1 MSLMT
6 RKLYTFK
13 LLLVLGTMALATG
26 NASAAPSLVI
36 FDGFVGYDSVIAS
49 KLDEAKSE
57 VDVVLSSKAT
67 SGDLNNICVYPGGE
81 SHFSP
86 STAEIIAVHGGTF
99 FLNSRDGSPDSTT
112 APEGA
117 VVDPERW
124 INQARKIDPP
134 LLQQLQHFTAYPAK
148 DSRF

>member
-57 VDVVLSSKAT
+57 VQSAISSKAA
-67 SGDLNNICVYPGGE
+67 SGDLNNMCVIYALSDEYLAAE
-81 SHFSP
+81 SACSNAVAMAKKENVSRKTLKAMKSNLGIVVQKLEMFS
-86 STAEIIAVHGGTF
+86 SAA
-99 FLNSRDGSPDSTT
+99 D
-112 APEGA
+112 
-117 VVDPERW
+117 
-124 INQARKIDPP
+124 
-134 LLQQLQHFTAYPAK
+134 
-148 DSRF
+148 

>member
-13 LLLVLGTMALATG
+13 LLLVLGAMALATG

-36 FDGFVGYDSVIAS
+36 FDGFVGYDSIIAS

-67 SGDLNNICVYPGGE
+67 SGDLNNICVVYALSKNYMDAKSICSE
-81 SHFSP
+81 AITKAKEENVSSQTLKTMRSNLKIVSEKLQDYY
-86 STAEIIAVHGGTF
+86 STAA
-99 FLNSRDGSPDSTT
+99 D
-112 APEGA
+112 
-117 VVDPERW
+117 
-124 INQARKIDPP
+124 
-134 LLQQLQHFTAYPAK
+134 
-148 DSRF
+148 

>member
-13 LLLVLGTMALATG
+13 LLLVLGAMALATG

-67 SGDLNNICVYPGGE
+67 SGDLNNICVVYALSKNYMDAE
-81 SHFSP
+81 SICSEAITKAKEENVSRQTLRTMRSNLKIVSEKLQDY
-86 STAEIIAVHGGTF
+86 STAA
-99 FLNSRDGSPDSTT
+99 D
-112 APEGA
+112 
-117 VVDPERW
+117 
-124 INQARKIDPP
+124 
-134 LLQQLQHFTAYPAK
+134 
-148 DSRF
+148 

>member
-6 RKLYTFK
+6 RKPYTFK
-13 LLLVLGTMALATG
+13 LLLVLGAMALATG

-67 SGDLNNICVYPGGE
+67 SGDLNNICVVYALSKNYMDAE
-81 SHFSP
+81 SICSEAITKAKEENVSRQTLRTMRSNLKIVSEKLQDY
-86 STAEIIAVHGGTF
+86 STAA
-99 FLNSRDGSPDSTT
+99 D
-112 APEGA
+112 
-117 VVDPERW
+117 
-124 INQARKIDPP
+124 
-134 LLQQLQHFTAYPAK
+134 
-148 DSRF
+148 

>member
-67 SGDLNNICVYPGGE
+67 SGDLNNICVVYALSKNYMDAE
-81 SHFSP
+81 SICSEAITKAKEENVSRQTLRTMRSNLKIVSEKLQDY
-86 STAEIIAVHGGTF
+86 STAA
-99 FLNSRDGSPDSTT
+99 D
-112 APEGA
+112 
-117 VVDPERW
+117 
-124 INQARKIDPP
+124 
-134 LLQQLQHFTAYPAK
+134 
-148 DSRF
+148 

>member
-67 SGDLNNICVYPGGE
+67 SGDLNNICVVYALSKNYMDAE
-81 SHFSP
+81 SICSEAITKAKEENVSRQTLRTMRSNLKIVSEKLQNY
-86 STAEIIAVHGGTF
+86 STAA
-99 FLNSRDGSPDSTT
+99 D
-112 APEGA
+112 
-117 VVDPERW
+117 
-124 INQARKIDPP
+124 
-134 LLQQLQHFTAYPAK
+134 
-148 DSRF
+148 

>member
-67 SGDLNNICVYPGGE
+67 SGDLNNICVVYALSKNYMDAE
-81 SHFSP
+81 SICSEAITKAKEENVSRKTLRTMRSNLKIVSEKLQGY
-86 STAEIIAVHGGTF
+86 STAA
-99 FLNSRDGSPDSTT
+99 D
-112 APEGA
+112 
-117 VVDPERW
+117 
-124 INQARKIDPP
+124 
-134 LLQQLQHFTAYPAK
+134 
-148 DSRF
+148 

>member
-67 SGDLNNICVYPGGE
+67 SGDLNNICVVYALSKNYMEAE
-81 SHFSP
+81 SICSEAITKAKEENVSRQTLRTMRSNLKIVSEKLQDY
-86 STAEIIAVHGGTF
+86 STA
-99 FLNSRDGSPDSTT
+99 SD
-112 APEGA
+112 
-117 VVDPERW
+117 
-124 INQARKIDPP
+124 
-134 LLQQLQHFTAYPAK
+134 
-148 DSRF
+148 

>member
-67 SGDLNNICVYPGGE
+67 SGDLNNICVVYALSKNYMDAE
-81 SHFSP
+81 SICSEAITKAKEENVSRNTLRTMRSNLKIVSEKLQDY
-86 STAEIIAVHGGTF
+86 STAA
-99 FLNSRDGSPDSTT
+99 D
-112 APEGA
+112 
-117 VVDPERW
+117 
-124 INQARKIDPP
+124 
-134 LLQQLQHFTAYPAK
+134 
-148 DSRF
+148 

>member
-67 SGDLNNICVYPGGE
+67 SGYLNNICVVYALSKNYMDAE
-81 SHFSP
+81 SICSEAITKAKEENVSRQTLRTMRSNLKIVSEKLQDY
-86 STAEIIAVHGGTF
+86 STA
-99 FLNSRDGSPDSTT
+99 SD
-112 APEGA
+112 
-117 VVDPERW
+117 
-124 INQARKIDPP
+124 
-134 LLQQLQHFTAYPAK
+134 
-148 DSRF
+148 

>member
-67 SGDLNNICVYPGGE
+67 SGDLNNICVVYALSKNYMDAE
-81 SHFSP
+81 SICSEAITKAKEENVSRNTLRTMRSNLKIVSEKLQNY
-86 STAEIIAVHGGTF
+86 STAA
-99 FLNSRDGSPDSTT
+99 D
-112 APEGA
+112 
-117 VVDPERW
+117 
-124 INQARKIDPP
+124 
-134 LLQQLQHFTAYPAK
+134 
-148 DSRF
+148 

>member
-67 SGDLNNICVYPGGE
+67 SGDLNNICVVYALSKNYMDAE
-81 SHFSP
+81 SICSEAITKAKEENVSRQTLRTMRSNLKIVSEKLQDY
-86 STAEIIAVHGGTF
+86 STA
-99 FLNSRDGSPDSTT
+99 SD
-112 APEGA
+112 
-117 VVDPERW
+117 
-124 INQARKIDPP
+124 
-134 LLQQLQHFTAYPAK
+134 
-148 DSRF
+148 

>member
-1 MSLMT
+1 MT

-67 SGDLNNICVYPGGE
+67 SGDLNNICVVYALSKNYMDAE
-81 SHFSP
+81 SICSEAITKAKEENVSRQTLRTMRSNLKIVSEKLQDY
-86 STAEIIAVHGGTF
+86 STA
-99 FLNSRDGSPDSTT
+99 SD
-112 APEGA
+112 
-117 VVDPERW
+117 
-124 INQARKIDPP
+124 
-134 LLQQLQHFTAYPAK
+134 
-148 DSRF
+148 